1 MTIWKK
7 AKGGSILG
15 GDEFIETLMGYIKG
29 QRDIREIPKSQRY
42 INRPELKEIF
52 SAEVVNKKSKR
63 DEKIKEATEMHGYSQ
78 KEVADYLGLHYST
91 ISRLVNEDNKNT
103 SK

>member
-1 MTIWKK
+1 
-7 AKGGSILG
+7 
-15 GDEFIETLMGYIKG
+15 MGYIKG
-29 QRDIREIPKSQRY
+29 QRDIREIPRSQRY

-52 SAEVVNKKSKR
+52 SEEAVKKKSKR
-63 DEKIKEATEMHGYSQ
+63 DKKIREAAEMHGYSQ

-91 ISRLVNEDNKNT
+91 ISRLVMEDNKKT

>member
-1 MTIWKK
+1 M
-7 AKGGSILG
+7 L
-15 GDEFIETLMGYIKG
+15 D
-29 QRDIREIPKSQRY
+29 
-42 INRPELKEIF
+42 
-52 SAEVVNKKSKR
+52 KKSKR
-63 DEKIKEATEMHGYSQ
+63 NEKIKEATEMHGYSQ